1 MRRRHATRRALLAA
15 ATAASFALAGCAS
28 RAGGAGEVAEAAEP
42 TEQRAASAGAAAG
55 ASPRGES
62 AAAAT
67 TAEQSWNRLDLLDH
81 LAAIGGPE
89 SRWDG
94 LASAQSYG
102 LLQRALEEMR
112 QLVLHDAASEQE
124 AAEGLRM
131 LLKVFA
137 MAVDDSLHG
146 DLANPLFRKLDPRW
160 RDVGA
165 YNPDAEYDQAWID
178 GRYDYRLS
186 GNLGG
191 ARYVSVTVN
200 GQAPNASSRL
210 VAYLDDATL
219 RAAADAAGDFTVWL
233 TKAKPAAPGLWI
245 ALPETADG
253 VVIRQYLADRA
264 HEPLATFSIEAVG
277 ARRPPKGPMRDE
289 EIARRIATVATYL
302 VVNSTWHRTL
312 MPYAMEKPNQF
323 FDRAGTTIGGNVA
336 NNENLYHMAHYQLG
350 PDEALVVDFVPPQSP
365 FWNLTA
371 ASLWHESERF
381 LTDPVSR
388 TLAEVTPRADG
399 SIRFVLADRD
409 PGLPNWIDTFEH
421 RRGFLILRMVGVAS
435 HPLPVVR
442 RVAWKDV
449 ASLD

>member
-1 MRRRHATRRALLAA
+1 MAFAA
-15 ATAASFALAGCAS
+15 VVGCAAS
-28 RAGGAGEVAEAAEP
+28 GGERSETPEGQGGPAVAESGAPAT
-42 TEQRAASAGAAAG
+42 TE
-55 ASPRGES
+55 
-62 AAAAT
+62 
-67 TAEQSWNRLDLLDH
+67 TAEQQWNRLDLLDH
-81 LAAIGGPE
+81 FAPIGDAQ
-89 SRWDG
+89 SQWDE
-94 LASAQSYG
+94 LASAQGFG

-200 GQAPNASSRL
+200 GQAPEASSRL
-210 VAYLDDATL
+210 VAYLDDAAL
-219 RAAADAAGDFTVWL
+219 RRAADASGDFTIWL
-233 TKAKPAAPGLWI
+233 TKEKPAAPGLWVQ
-245 ALPETADG
+245 LPDAADG
-253 VVIRQYLADRA
+253 VVIRQYLGSRA
-264 HEPLATFSIEAVG
+264 REPLAIFSIEAVG
-277 ARRPPKGPMRDE
+277 ERRPPKGPMRDE

-302 VVNSTWHRTL
+302 VVNSSWHRTL
-312 MPYAMEKPNQF
+312 MPYAMAQPNQF
-323 FDRAGTTIGGNVA
+323 FDRAGTAIGGNVA

-350 PDEALVVDFVPPQSP
+350 PDEALVIDFMPPKSP

-381 LTDPVSR
+381 LTDPVSL
-388 TLAEVTPRADG
+388 TLDEVVPRADG
-399 SIRFVLADRD
+399 SVRFVLADRD
-409 PGLPNWIDTFEH
+409 PGVPNWLDAFEH

-435 HPLPVVR
+435 HPLPSVR

-449 ASLD
+449 STLD

>member
-1 MRRRHATRRALLAA
+1 MGSRLPAALALVVV
-15 ATAASFALAGCAS
+15 ATAIAGCVPS
-28 RAGGAGEVAEAAEP
+28 GREAGESVER
-42 TEQRAASAGAAAG
+42 RAASAGATAG
-55 ASPRGES
+55 PSTSAEMSDPASS
-62 AAAAT
+62 
-67 TAEQSWNRLDLLDH
+67 AEQSWNRLDLLDH
-81 LAAIGGPE
+81 LAPIGGPE
-89 SRWDG
+89 SDWDDI
-94 LASAQSYG
+94 ASARSFA

-112 QLVLHDAASEQE
+112 QLVLEDAESEQE

-137 MAVDDSLHG
+137 MAAADSLQG

-178 GRYDYRLS
+178 GRYGYRLS

-191 ARYVSVTVN
+191 ARYVSITVN
-200 GQAPNASSRL
+200 GQAPEASSRL
-210 VAYLDDATL
+210 VAYLEDATL
-219 RAAADAAGDFTVWL
+219 RRAADASGDFTIWL
-233 TKAKPAAPGLWI
+233 TKERPAESGLWI
-245 ALPETADG
+245 ALPDTADG

-264 HEPLATFSIEAVG
+264 REPLATFSIQAVG
-277 ARRPPKGPMRDE
+277 ERWPPKGPMRDE

-312 MPYAMEKPNQF
+312 MPYAMARPNQF
-323 FDRAGTTIGGNVA
+323 FDRAGTALGGNVA
-336 NNENLYHMAHYQLG
+336 NNENLYHMAHYQVG
-350 PDEALVVDFVPPQSP
+350 PDEALVIDFEPPKSP

-371 ASLWHESERF
+371 ASLWHETERF
-381 LTDPVSR
+381 LTDPVSL

-399 SIRFVLADRD
+399 SVRFVLADRD
-409 PGLPNWIDTFEH
+409 PGVPNWLDTFEH

-435 HPLPVVR
+435 HPLPTVR

-449 ASLD
+449 STLD

>member
-1 MRRRHATRRALLAA
+1 MRAARHAPAAEFSRFARRSHRLLMRDGVLLAA
-15 ATAASFALAGCAS
+15 VAVGCA
-28 RAGGAGEVAEAAEP
+28 ANGGERSDARYEHVPANAAEA
-42 TEQRAASAGAAAG
+42 SA
-55 ASPRGES
+55 PS
-62 AAAAT
+62 AAEAP
-67 TAEQSWNRLDLLDH
+67 EQSWNRLDLLDH
-81 LAAIGGPE
+81 LAAIGDAQSE
-89 SRWDG
+89 WDG
-94 LASAQSYG
+94 LASARSFA

-131 LLKVFA
+131 LVKVFA
-137 MAVDDSLHG
+137 MAADDALEG

-200 GQAPNASSRL
+200 GQAPDVSSRL
-210 VAYLDDATL
+210 IAYLDDATL
-219 RAAADAAGDFTVWL
+219 RRAADAAGDFTIWL
-233 TKAKPAAPGLWI
+233 TKEKPEAPGIWI

-264 HEPLATFSIEAVG
+264 REPLATFSIEAVG
-277 ARRPPKGPMRDE
+277 ERRPPKGPMRDE
-289 EIARRIATVATYL
+289 EIARRLATIATYL

-312 MPYAMEKPNQF
+312 MPYAMAHPNRF
-323 FDRAGTTIGGNVA
+323 FDRAGTAIGGNVA

-350 PDEALVVDFVPPQSP
+350 PDEALVIDFVPPKSP

-371 ASLWHESERF
+371 ASLWHETERF

-388 TLAEVTPRADG
+388 TLAEVTSRADG
-399 SIRFVLADRD
+399 TVRFVLADRD
-409 PGLPNWIDTFEH
+409 PGVPNWIDSHAH

-435 HPLPVVR
+435 HPLPTVR
-442 RVAWKDV
+442 RVAWDAV
-449 ASLD
+449 AALD